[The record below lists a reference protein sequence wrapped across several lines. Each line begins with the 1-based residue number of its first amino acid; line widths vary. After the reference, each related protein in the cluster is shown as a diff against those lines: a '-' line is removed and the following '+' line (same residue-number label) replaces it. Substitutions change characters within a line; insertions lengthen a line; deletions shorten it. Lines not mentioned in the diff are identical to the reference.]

1 MSGKTLKKTL
11 DELTLMDDYMFAA
24 VMRNKDILKRLLEC
38 ILNINI
44 SRIEFLEAQKT
55 EKTSYE
61 SKGVR
66 LDLYIVDENG
76 IIYNVEIQTS
86 DKQNLPKRMRYYQ
99 SAIDIS
105 VLNPGDD
112 YNKLRNSYI
121 IFICNYD
128 PFEQNRYIY
137 TFENTC
143 REDPE
148 LKFGDEAYK
157 IVVNTKGC
165 KGEISEELKEV
176 IMYLDLEKVTGGFSR
191 ELDDAVKSVKD
202 NEANRLEY
210 LRHYIRDNEIKA
222 EGREE
227 GREEGRK
234 EGEITQTIKLYRSLL
249 NADDDQIRNVI
260 MKDFNLSV
268 DEANAYLIQ
277 PVTA

>member
-1 MSGKTLKKTL
+1 MKKTL

-24 VMRNKDILKRLLEC
+24 VMRNKDILKRLLQC

-66 LDLYIVDENG
+66 LDLYVVDENG

-86 DKQNLPKRMRYYQ
+86 DKRNLPKRMRYYQ

-227 GREEGRK
+227 GRK

>member
-1 MSGKTLKKTL
+1 MKKTL

-24 VMRNKDILKRLLEC
+24 VMRNKDILKRLLQC

-66 LDLYIVDENG
+66 LDLYVVDENG

-86 DKQNLPKRMRYYQ
+86 DKRNLPKRMRYYQ

-210 LRHYIRDNEIKA
+210 LRHYIRDNERKA

>member
-66 LDLYIVDENG
+66 LDLYVVDENG

-86 DKQNLPKRMRYYQ
+86 DKRNLPKRMRYYQ

-148 LKFGDEAYK
+148 LKFGDESYK

-210 LRHYIRDNEIKA
+210 LRHYIRNNEIKA
-222 EGREE
+222 E

>member
-1 MSGKTLKKTL
+1 MKKTL

-66 LDLYIVDENG
+66 LDLYVVDENG

-86 DKQNLPKRMRYYQ
+86 DKRNLPKRMRYYQ

>member
-24 VMRNKDILKRLLEC
+24 VMRNKDILKRLLQC

-66 LDLYIVDENG
+66 LDLYVVDENG

-86 DKQNLPKRMRYYQ
+86 DKRNLPKRMRYYQ

>member
-1 MSGKTLKKTL
+1 MKKTL

-66 LDLYIVDENG
+66 LDLYVVDENG

-86 DKQNLPKRMRYYQ
+86 DKRNLPKRMRYYQ

-148 LKFGDEAYK
+148 LKFGDESYK

-210 LRHYIRDNEIKA
+210 LRHYIRNNEIKA
-222 EGREE
+222 E

>member
-1 MSGKTLKKTL
+1 MKKTL

-24 VMRNKDILKRLLEC
+24 VMRNKDILKRLLQC

-66 LDLYIVDENG
+66 LDLYVVDENG

-86 DKQNLPKRMRYYQ
+86 DKRNLPKRMRYYQ

>member
-66 LDLYIVDENG
+66 LDLYVVDENG

-86 DKQNLPKRMRYYQ
+86 DKRNLPKRMRYYQ